1 MPSVNNDQGSTQKE
15 ESARISW
22 SIRHVIFLIVDL
34 CALIAIFLAVLRQS
48 METSTMVFLIATLAA
63 TRVIRF
69 VEFIRTGDRIRW
81 PWGLSVTY
89 GLILSLGSNWMCAF
103 LWFSRRYAL
112 FSVPVVGAMVL
123 IIASY
128 GAVALF
134 IALLA
139 LLTEGNWRRSLLAF
153 SYAPALVAIVI
164 LRLRLLE

>member
-1 MPSVNNDQGSTQKE
+1 MSSVNDDQGPTQKA
-15 ESARISW
+15 ESARVSW
-22 SIRHVIFLIVDL
+22 SIRHAIFLIVDL
-34 CALIAIFLAVLRQS
+34 CALIALFLAFLKQS

-69 VEFIRTGDRIRW
+69 VEFMTTGDLIRW

-112 FSVPVVGAMVL
+112 FSAPVIGATAL
-123 IIASY
+123 IMASY

-134 IALLA
+134 IVLLD
-139 LLTEGNWRRSLLAF
+139 LLIEGNWRRSLLVF
-153 SYAPALVAIVI
+153 SVVPALVAIVI